1 MKGLL
6 FFIGCTLIAIA
17 MGMPDGLPA
26 HSGGMKSPLP
36 YFFYWITQLMEP
48 WGGKY
53 LVVLVG
59 LTMVVSSF
67 FIPRRSR
74 EPRGDSE
81 R

>member
-1 MKGLL
+1 MKGIL
-6 FFIGCTLIAIA
+6 FFTGCALIAIA
-17 MGMPDGLPA
+17 MGMPEGLTT

-36 YFFYWITQLMEP
+36 YFFYWLTRLIDP

-59 LTMVVSSF
+59 LAMVVSSF

-74 EPRGDSE
+74 ESKGDGDQ
-81 R
+81 

>member
-1 MKGLL
+1 MKGIL
-6 FFIGCTLIAIA
+6 FFIGCALIAIA
-17 MGMPDGLPA
+17 MGMPEGLST

-36 YFFYWITQLMEP
+36 YFFYWLIRLMEP

-53 LVVLVG
+53 LVVLIG

-67 FIPRRSR
+67 FFPKRSH
-74 EPRGDSE
+74 DSKSDGG

>member
-1 MKGLL
+1 MKGILL
-6 FFIGCTLIAIA
+6 VIGCALIAIA
-17 MGMPDGLPA
+17 MGMPEGLPT

-36 YFFYWITQLMEP
+36 YFFYWLTRVMEP

-59 LTMVVSSF
+59 LIMVVSSL
-67 FIPRRSR
+67 FISKRSSG
-74 EPRGDSE
+74 PKGDGD